1 MGGVGG
7 LSEQQCEHWLNKREE
22 EGEGGRKE
30 AVICQGGIRL
40 CCHGQI
46 STKETNYL
54 GPVPTA
60 ATSRHPGRRPVFKRS
75 CGMLW
80 KVCVMVGLCIRNETS
95 VELNNRI
102 SVHFRGGSSP
112 EDETALACCVSV
124 YILCLCVCWHIVKCC
139 RFLFIDCCFGLV
151 WVFFFLQILHTC
163 FI

>member
-1 MGGVGG
+1 MVGGWGGGVGVGG

-75 CGMLW
+75 CGVLW
-80 KVCVMVGLCIRNETS
+80 KVCVMVGLCIWNETS
-95 VELNNRI
+95 E
-102 SVHFRGGSSP
+102 HP
-112 EDETALACCVSV
+112 AE
-124 YILCLCVCWHIVKCC
+124 
-139 RFLFIDCCFGLV
+139 
-151 WVFFFLQILHTC
+151 
-163 FI
+163 